1 MKKRGFLQI
10 PFAWLFA
17 IIVGAVI
24 LFLAVYISMKLI
36 GTEQTTQDAK
46 AGKEIGVLLNP
57 LETGF
62 ETGKTTTLNMPVETR
77 IYSRCSNQGIFGEQT
92 IRVSQKNFNKWSE
105 TDIDVS
111 FPNKYIFSED
121 FVEGKKFF
129 IFSKPFNF
137 PFKVADMIYITSE
150 NYCFISAPEEIAEE
164 IADLKQE
171 NFFLENC
178 PEKSTNVCFLGGA
191 ECEINV
197 DYNAGYVSK
206 KTGKVYFNDDALM
219 YAGIFSEDNLYECEV
234 RRLMQRVAQLTLLY
248 NNKAELVSKSGCN
261 SNLDGELSQLNNF
274 AGTFSGTMNLNAI
287 NSVVEKLEEKND
299 VAECRLW

>member
-111 FPNKYIFSED
+111 FPNKYLFSEN

-137 PFKVADMIYITSE
+137 PFKVADLIYITSK
-150 NYCFISAPEEIAEE
+150 NYCFISAPEEVAEE
-164 IADLKQE
+164 VADLKQE
-171 NFFLENC
+171 NLFLENC

-191 ECEINV
+191 ECEINI

-206 KTGKVYFNDDALM
+206 KTGKVYFNNDALM
-219 YAGIFSEDNLYECEV
+219 YAGIFSEDNLYECEAK
-234 RRLMQRVAQLTLLY
+234 RLMQRVAQLTLLY

-261 SNLDGELSQLNNF
+261 SNLGGELSQLNNF
-274 AGTFSGTMNLNAI
+274 AGTFSGTINLNAM
-287 NSVVEKLEEKND
+287 NSVVKKLEEKND

>member
-111 FPNKYIFSED
+111 FPNKYLFSEN

-137 PFKVADMIYITSE
+137 PFKVADLIYITSK
-150 NYCFISAPEEIAEE
+150 NYCFISAPEEVAEE
-164 IADLKQE
+164 VADLKQE
-171 NFFLENC
+171 NLFLENC

-191 ECEINV
+191 ECEINI

-206 KTGKVYFNDDALM
+206 KTGKVYFNNDALM

-261 SNLDGELSQLNNF
+261 SNLGGELSQLNNF
-274 AGTFSGTMNLNAI
+274 AGTFSGTINLNAM
-287 NSVVEKLEEKND
+287 NSVVKKLEEKND

>member
-111 FPNKYIFSED
+111 FPNKYLFSEN

-137 PFKVADMIYITSE
+137 PFKVADLIYITSK
-150 NYCFISAPEEIAEE
+150 NYCFISAPEEVAEE
-164 IADLKQE
+164 VADLKQE
-171 NFFLENC
+171 NLFLENC

-191 ECEINV
+191 ECEINI

-206 KTGKVYFNDDALM
+206 KTGKVYFNNDALM
-219 YAGIFSEDNLYECEV
+219 YAGIFSEDNLYECEAK
-234 RRLMQRVAQLTLLY
+234 RLMQRVAQLTLLY

-261 SNLDGELSQLNNF
+261 SNLGSELSQLNNF
-274 AGTFSGTMNLNAI
+274 AGTFSGTINLNAM
-287 NSVVEKLEEKND
+287 NSVVKKLEEKND